1 MSESLSNQAPLVR
14 KNDIHVDENF
24 EPCSISMDY
33 KLFPHQ
39 ERQVRVIE
47 VLESS
52 TKFQRVNNPY
62 YKSNINRN
70 NDENENENENENGP
84 PVIIDD
90 GAQLVGDEILCTSAR
105 MASLACLCDPPGS
118 GKSFVAIAHIAKSLA
133 RRVDLEE
140 RDEGG
145 GNLVVVPWNIF
156 DQWKR
161 YIKEN
166 FAALNVCFLTQYA
179 DLCDNGLFIDPMRI
193 HEFDM
198 VLAVPDIVETIVYP
212 KTRLARVFIDEVDS
226 IKTSSGGQKWV
237 WRVLANARFAY
248 FITASPERMHN
259 PQHVEK
265 AMNFPLPRPQFY
277 ITTLPKYLEQSLEY
291 DRGYTTHKIACRNKV
306 PMDVLQGIVSD
317 TMMRRLDAGVRVVPG
332 DPHPINAILKNMS
345 DAVAETTAMLESTK
359 RTKHINPHAGEL
371 EAKIETSIKNLRG
384 RIESIK
390 NRVETRALCFS
401 CYEISGFYA
410 SCCKR
415 YLCAKCAPLEM
426 GNHDSE
432 EDCCNGS
439 FKLDVIDSHGR
450 VLPIE
455 ISKISTTTEKG
466 SVGGATTA
474 GLWHDPEGDKFENVL
489 RFLQHRAGSGGG
501 ARVIVFSQYLATI
514 DVLASMLKKEGL
526 PHTHLEDWGDIST
539 LDTLIKGFKTPP
551 VGSEISILLMN
562 ANNFGSGLNIPE
574 TTDVCIFH
582 CLDPCLR
589 KQVIG
594 RGLRPGRREALHV
607 YDFCNTAF

>member
-1 MSESLSNQAPLVR
+1 MFQTLSNQAFVR
-14 KNDIHVDENF
+14 ENDIHVDENF
-24 EPCSISMDY
+24 EPCSISLDY

-52 TKFQRVNNPY
+52 TNFQRVNNPY
-62 YKSNINRN
+62 YKSNNDNSNSNSNSKIS
-70 NDENENENENENGP
+70 NDENGGP

-90 GAQLVGDEILCTSAR
+90 GAQLVGDEILCTSAH

-118 GKSFVAIAHIAKSLA
+118 GKSFVTIAHIANSLA
-133 RRVDLEE
+133 RRVDSRE

-166 FAALNVCFLTQYA
+166 FTALNVCFLTQYA

-212 KTRLARVFIDEVDS
+212 KTRLSRVFIDEVDS

-237 WRVLANARFAY
+237 WRVMANARFAY

-259 PQHVEK
+259 PQHGEK
-265 AMNFPLPRPQFY
+265 AKNFPLPRPQFY
-277 ITTLPKYLEQSLEY
+277 ITTLPMYLEQSLEY
-291 DRGYTTHKIACRNKV
+291 DRGYTAHKIACRNKV
-306 PMDVLQGIVSD
+306 PMDVLEGIVSD

-359 RTKHINPHAGEL
+359 RTKHINPHAGAL
-371 EAKIETSIKNLRG
+371 ESKIETSIKNLRG
-384 RIESIK
+384 RIDSIK
-390 NRVETRALCFS
+390 QRVETRALCFS
-401 CYEISGFYA
+401 CYERSGLYA

-415 YLCAKCAPLEM
+415 YLCSECAPIDM
-426 GNHDSE
+426 GNHDPE
-432 EDCCNGS
+432 EGCGNVINGT
-439 FKLDVIDSHGR
+439 FKLDVIDSQGR

-455 ISKISTTTEKG
+455 DSKTTEIG
-466 SVGGATTA
+466 AGGATTA
-474 GLWHDPEGDKFENVL
+474 GLWHDPEDDKFENVL
-489 RFLQHRAGSGGG
+489 RFLQHRAGGGGGGG

-539 LDTLIKGFKTPP
+539 LDSLIEGFKTPP
-551 VGSEISILLMN
+551 LGSEISILLMN

-582 CLDPCLR
+582 CLDQGLR

-607 YDFCNTAF
+607 YDFCNT